1 MKLSI
6 AIPTYEFH
14 GFGVEFLRVS
24 LDRLKS
30 QSFTDFEVIIS
41 DQSQDSLIK
50 DLCDTYSQDL
60 DIKYIPNIHDR
71 GRQSGNLNNSILHC
85 RGDIIKILFQDD
97 FLWDNASLEKTVE
110 SFTQET
116 MWMFSC
122 CCMSNYRELPFYQ
135 QVMRP
140 RYNDKI
146 YLGNN
151 TIGPPSV
158 LSIRNRDKIFF
169 DEKLTWLMD
178 VDYYKSCYNKFGYP
192 TILYRIT
199 VVNRIHAF
207 SATSLMPQN
216 IKDQELHM
224 MIGRYGW

>member
-1 MKLSI
+1 MKLSV

-50 DLCDTYSQDL
+50 DLCDTYSQVL

-71 GRQSGNLNNSILHC
+71 GRQAGNLNNAILHC

-97 FLWDNASLEKTVE
+97 FLFDNVSLEKIVQ

-116 MWMFSC
+116 MWMVSC
-122 CCMSNYRELPFYQ
+122 GSMLNYRELPSYQ
-135 QVMRP
+135 QVMLP

-192 TILYRIT
+192 TILRYIT
-199 VVNRIHAF
+199 TVIRIHEY
-207 SATSLMPQN
+207 SATSLMPEH

-224 MIGRYGW
+224 MINRCQE